1 MPFDTLLTNRKVI
14 IMLEYRDLPHE
25 HSWPL
30 LGDLPGFSR
39 DPLGFLTR
47 LHAEHGPV
55 ARLQV
60 GPIKGVSINDPELI
74 HQILTKQHDSVRK
87 SIDTRWLSSVL
98 GDGLVTS
105 EGEFWKRHRKVLQ
118 PAFHNTKIRIYA
130 EIMDQLTKQLLDQW
144 RPGVEIDIHEQ
155 MSQLT
160 LRVVA
165 EALFGVDV
173 SKYYEEIATPLDIVM
188 GRFEELLTSMVP
200 IPPMVPTPA
209 NRRAA
214 KAVKRLDRALEEIIR
229 DRRQLPEGDDLL
241 SELLRAEPDVR
252 FNDQELRD
260 ELLTL
265 LVAGHETTAL
275 ALTWALMLV
284 AQHPEVATRL
294 VAESR
299 QHGDVVR
306 TTKELPYHEHVI
318 NEAMRLYPPVWGIG
332 RELIRDADIGGY
344 HFTRGTQI
352 FFCQWV
358 THRDAKYFE
367 RPATF
372 DPDRWEEPKH
382 PRHAFFPFGAGPRV
396 CVGLN
401 FAMLEAVVILR
412 RVTEAFDLE
421 LAKDQAIDL
430 MPAVTLRP
438 RHGLRVTPRKR
449 VQEQA
454 A

>member
-1 MPFDTLLTNRKVI
+1 
-14 IMLEYRDLPHE
+14 MLKYRDLPHANG
-25 HSWPL
+25 WPL
-30 LGDLPGFSR
+30 LGDLPGFSK

-47 LHAEHGPV
+47 LHAEHGNI

-74 HQILTKQHDSVRK
+74 HQVLAKQHESVRK

-105 EGEFWKRHRKVLQ
+105 EGEFWRRHRKLLQ

-130 EIMDQLTKQLLDQW
+130 DIMDRRTQELVSKWT
-144 RPGVEIDIHEQ
+144 PGVEIDVHAQ
-155 MSQLT
+155 MNQLT

-173 SKYYEEIATPLDIVM
+173 SKYYDDIARPLDLVM
-188 GRFEELLTSMVP
+188 RRFEEMLTSMVP
-200 IPPMVPTPA
+200 VPPQIPVAA

-214 KAVKRLDRALEEIIR
+214 KAVKQLDRALEEIIR
-229 DRRQLPEGDDLL
+229 DRRRLPEGDDLL
-241 SELLRAEPDVR
+241 SELLRAEPAER
-252 FNDQELRD
+252 FNDRELRD

-275 ALTWALMLV
+275 ALTWALMLI
-284 AQHPEVATRL
+284 AQHPRVEAKLLEETR
-294 VAESR
+294 A
-299 QHGDVVR
+299 QPGIVR
-306 TTKELPYHEHVI
+306 TTRELPYHEHVV

-332 RELIRDADIGGY
+332 RELVRDADIGGY
-344 HFTRGTQI
+344 HLTKGTQLY
-352 FFCQWV
+352 FAQWV
-358 THRDAKYFE
+358 TQRDAQYFE
-367 RPATF
+367 RPKDF
-372 DPDRWEEPKH
+372 DPERWEEPKH

-401 FAMLEAVVILR
+401 FAMLEAVVILS
-412 RVTEAFDLE
+412 RVVEAFHLDLT
-421 LAKDQAIDL
+421 KNQDIDL

-438 RHGLRVTPRKR
+438 RNGLLATPRKR
-449 VQEQA
+449 EMVQA